1 MATFKHNIRTLPR
14 VKQVSYGDY
23 EVERLHQM
31 EETIMSHHG
40 KNFSQMHKD
49 MVRKEY
55 QLLSL

>member
-1 MATFKHNIRTLPR
+1 MANFKQLPR

-40 KNFSQMHKD
+40 KNFSQMNKD

-55 QLLSL
+55 KLLSL

>member
-1 MATFKHNIRTLPR
+1 MANFKQLPR